1 MVQAYSSDCH
11 TFYIIYKKDENKFTN
26 DMFLREW
33 DAINFCNRH
42 SYCNYSYM
50 KVEMPRD
57 FRKLK
62 FEGVDY
68 AKVYKVR

>member
-1 MVQAYSSDCH
+1 MKAKSSDCH
-11 TFYIIYKKDENKFTN
+11 TFYIIYYKDENKFTN
-26 DMFLREW
+26 NFFLREN

-42 SYCNYSYM
+42 NYSNYSYM
-50 KVEMPRD
+50 RVEMPID
-57 FRKLK
+57 FKKLK

>member
-1 MVQAYSSDCH
+1 MNAKSSDCH
-11 TFYIIYKKDENKFTN
+11 TFYIIYYKDENKFTN
-26 DMFLREW
+26 NFFLRER

-42 SYCNYSYM
+42 NYSNYSYM
-50 KVEMPRD
+50 KVEMPTD

-68 AKVYKVR
+68 AKVYRVR

>member
-1 MVQAYSSDCH
+1 MKAKSSDCH
-11 TFYIIYKKDENKFTN
+11 TFYIIYYKDENKFIN
-26 DMFLREW
+26 NFFLREN

-42 SYCNYSYM
+42 NYSNYSYM
-50 KVEMPRD
+50 RVEMPID

>member
-1 MVQAYSSDCH
+1 MARGYSSDCH
-11 TFYIIYKKDENKFTN
+11 TFYIIYSKDEEKFWK
-26 DMFLREW
+26 DIFLREN
-33 DAINFCNRH
+33 DAINYCNRWH
-42 SYCNYSYM
+42 CSNLSYM

>member
-1 MVQAYSSDCH
+1 MKACSSDCH
-11 TFYIIYKKDENKFTN
+11 TFYIVYKKDEDKFTN
-26 DMFLREW
+26 DMFLRER

-42 SYCNYSYM
+42 NYMNYSYM
-50 KVEMPRD
+50 KVEMPTD
-57 FRKLK
+57 FKKLK

>member
-1 MVQAYSSDCH
+1 MKAKSSNCH
-11 TFYIIYKKDENKFTN
+11 TFYIIYYKDENKFTN
-26 DMFLREW
+26 NFFLRER

-42 SYCNYSYM
+42 NYSNYSYM
-50 KVEMPRD
+50 KVEMPID